1 MSYDPLEIAN
11 DVTLHQLLE
20 QLQGNSAGVKGDS
33 TEGVLGKV
41 KDVAEWTLYVF
52 FELLKILIEIIL

>member
-1 MSYDPLEIAN
+1 MNYDPMQIAN
-11 DVTLHQLLE
+11 DVTLHQLLD

-41 KDVAEWTLYVF
+41 KHAAEWTLYVF
-52 FELLKILIEIIL
+52 FEVLKIMIEIVL